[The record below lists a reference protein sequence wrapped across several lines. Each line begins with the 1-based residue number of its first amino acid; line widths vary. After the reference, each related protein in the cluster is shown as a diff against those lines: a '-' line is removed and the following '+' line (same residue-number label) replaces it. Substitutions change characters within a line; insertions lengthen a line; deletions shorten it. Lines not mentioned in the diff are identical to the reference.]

1 MVLDWRQISQL
12 SVQVPLFSYTF
23 ESLGFFYLPNRY
35 LVLPH
40 TVGMEIKMEE
50 CSENALCGQK
60 TKEKSVFDNIQ
71 KLPIFLGLVISHGNI
86 LPRKFF
92 Q

>member
-1 MVLDWRQISQL
+1 
-12 SVQVPLFSYTF
+12 
-23 ESLGFFYLPNRY
+23 
-35 LVLPH
+35 
-40 TVGMEIKMEE
+40 MEE